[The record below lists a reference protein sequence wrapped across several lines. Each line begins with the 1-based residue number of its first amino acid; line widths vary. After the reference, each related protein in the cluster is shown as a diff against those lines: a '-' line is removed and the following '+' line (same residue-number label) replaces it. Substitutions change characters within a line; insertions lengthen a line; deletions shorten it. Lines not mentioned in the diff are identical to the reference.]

1 MLLGRCV
8 ALACISAG
16 CGRRIRA
23 SWVFVSNLSR
33 IFYAAELRSFQIRC
47 SMFKLLSLR
56 FVVLGRQER
65 KIVDEN
71 DNLGEKKLM
80 VE

>member
-1 MLLGRCV
+1 MFDVQV
-8 ALACISAG
+8 AKFE
-16 CGRRIRA
+16 
-23 SWVFVSNLSR
+23 V
-33 IFYAAELRSFQIRC
+33 RSVG
-47 SMFKLLSLR
+47 KA
-56 FVVLGRQER
+56 R

>member
-1 MLLGRCV
+1 
-8 ALACISAG
+8 
-16 CGRRIRA
+16 
-23 SWVFVSNLSR
+23 
-33 IFYAAELRSFQIRC
+33 
-47 SMFKLLSLR
+47 MFKLLSLR